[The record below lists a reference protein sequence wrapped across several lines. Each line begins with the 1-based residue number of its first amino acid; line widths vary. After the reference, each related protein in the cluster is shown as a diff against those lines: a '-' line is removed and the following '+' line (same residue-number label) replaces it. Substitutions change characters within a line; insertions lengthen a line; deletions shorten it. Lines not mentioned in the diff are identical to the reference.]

1 MSTLGQVLELIELLD
16 SARVTG
22 EQVAAVLRGR
32 GIADARVTR
41 VASEHGAT
49 DFVTGSI
56 PGEGSGP
63 TLGIIGRLGGIGARP
78 HQIGLVSDGDGA
90 LVALAAALKLADA
103 AARGDVLPGRVRFAT
118 HICPTAP
125 VVPHDPV
132 PFMDAPVP
140 MDVMNAHEVHPEMEA
155 ILAVDTTRGNRVINH
170 RGFAISPTVKDGYIL
185 RVSEDLLNLMT
196 WTTGAPPAV
205 LPLTTQDITPYGNGV
220 YHVNSILQPATATTA
235 PVVGVALTSEAVV
248 PGSASGATQVNDC
261 EQAARFCVEV
271 AKVFTRG
278 QCRFYDPDEYARLLA
293 RYGSMAHLR
302 EMGAALTGDGAP

>member
-1 MSTLGQVLELIELLD
+1 MSTLRQVLEVIDLLD

-22 EQVAAVLRGR
+22 EDVVALLRAR
-32 GIADARVTR
+32 GVADARATR
-41 VASEHGAT
+41 VASERGVT
-49 DFVTGSI
+49 DFIAGSI
-56 PGEGSGP
+56 PGEGNGP

-90 LVALAAALKLADA
+90 VVTLAAALKLADA
-103 AARGDVLPGRVRFAT
+103 AARGDGLPGRVRFAT

-125 VVPHDPV
+125 VIPHDPV
-132 PFMDAPVP
+132 PFMDSPVP
-140 MDVMNAHEVHPEMEA
+140 MDVMNAHEVHPDMQA
-155 ILAVDTTRGNRVINH
+155 ILTVDTTRGNRVINH

-205 LPLTTQDITPYGNGV
+205 LPITIQDITPYGNGV

-248 PGSASGATQVNDC
+248 PGSASGATQINDC

-271 AKVFTRG
+271 AKAFTRG
-278 QCRFYDPDEYARLLA
+278 QCHFYDPDEYALLLA

-302 EMGAALTGDGAP
+302 GMGS

>member
-1 MSTLGQVLELIELLD
+1 MSTLRQVLEVIDLLD

-22 EQVAAVLRGR
+22 EDVAALLRAR
-32 GIADARVTR
+32 GIRDARVTR
-41 VASEHGAT
+41 VASERGAT
-49 DFVTGSI
+49 DFIAGSI
-56 PGEGSGP
+56 PGEGNGP

-78 HQIGLVSDGDGA
+78 NQIGLVSDGDGA
-90 LVALAAALKLADA
+90 LVTLAAALKLADA
-103 AARGDVLPGRVRFAT
+103 AARGDGLPGRVRFAT

-125 VVPHDPV
+125 VIPHDPV

-140 MDVMNAHEVHPEMEA
+140 MDVMNAHEVHPEMQA
-155 ILAVDTTRGNRVINH
+155 ILAVDTTRGNRIINH

-248 PGSASGATQVNDC
+248 PGSASGATQINDC

-271 AKVFTRG
+271 AKAFTRG

-302 EMGAALTGDGAP
+302 GPGAGDT